1 MKRRSFIRMGIA
13 LLVCLVQLTALRA
26 QDRMEIKAPALTY
39 NSIVYNH
46 RPGNKDLDMPY
57 LLIDYINAP
66 STSVLIFNNGYVIP
80 NGQSSPFTMPA
91 LTGVYRIT
99 LRHADPDDIFY
110 CEEYATMV
118 INGVTYTG
126 MSTCLE
132 GIQWDIDP
140 SLNITGGV
148 TIDVH

>member
-1 MKRRSFIRMGIA
+1 MSIA
-13 LLVCLVQLTALRA
+13 LLVCVVQLTALKA
-26 QDRMEIKAPALTY
+26 QDRLEIKAPALTY

-57 LLIDYINAP
+57 LVIDYTNGSP
-66 STSVLIFNNGYVIP
+66 STYLTIFNNGYVIP
-80 NGQSSPFTMPA
+80 NGQSSPFEMPN

-99 LRHADPDDIFY
+99 LRHADSDDIFP

-140 SLNITGGV
+140 SLTFSGGV